1 MINELL
7 RGTRMKLI
15 KKLTRKQKEKITIV
29 AMSLFMVVSLFL
41 DISGFQPLSFLIAKS
56 NNIFLELFT
65 VQATVSTLSI
75 AIVSILSGLITV
87 SYYGISVTQYISAFK
102 PCYFTFKKV
111 IVIGLLVS
119 FINYFFTALELY
131 NLEVYCFFL
140 SICSTVYL
148 MFEVYIIY
156 SGKDKVK
163 VEIYEYY
170 LNNYKSIGIKF
181 LEESVLE
188 KDQKGEY
195 TNSED
200 GMKLLKEIY
209 EREID
214 DPAGEYEEMD
224 LLLSKVFLKLNNEKN
239 TTELNL
245 RLFCAHT
252 PPQIGCVGFVERCR
266 VHSPT
271 FYLRDT
277 GRNRA
282 R

>member
-1 MINELL
+1 
-7 RGTRMKLI
+7 
-15 KKLTRKQKEKITIV
+15 
-29 AMSLFMVVSLFL
+29 
-41 DISGFQPLSFLIAKS
+41 
-56 NNIFLELFT
+56 
-65 VQATVSTLSI
+65 
-75 AIVSILSGLITV
+75 
-87 SYYGISVTQYISAFK
+87 
-102 PCYFTFKKV
+102 
-111 IVIGLLVS
+111 
-119 FINYFFTALELY
+119 
-131 NLEVYCFFL
+131 
-140 SICSTVYL
+140 